1 MKKYF
6 KIFLVIS
13 LLVFVIYSSGR
24 LYYAITAG
32 FTISN
37 ITSDFAYN
45 EKWDML
51 SLSNLEKERVN
62 QILAQKF
69 SYLGKG
75 CQSYVF
81 LSEDGEYVLKF
92 VKYQRFRPQAW
103 LDYFQFIPIV
113 NDYRLAKIEKKRKK
127 LDMLFGSWKIAFENL
142 KHETGLI
149 YVHINK
155 SKDLQQNLIIY
166 DKLGIEYELN
176 LDDME
181 FLLQKRANM
190 LCSTM
195 NHFIQRGQLGEAKE
209 LIDNLLSMIL
219 SEYSRGLAD
228 NDHALMQNTGA
239 IGNMPVHIDVGQF
252 VIKPEISNPAVYK
265 QELFSKTFKFRMW
278 LEKHSP
284 ELAAY
289 LNKKLFEII
298 GPEFHTLVPQ
308 LKNPHVWSVE

>member
-92 VKYQRFRPQAW
+92 VKIR
-103 LDYFQFIPIV
+103 
-113 NDYRLAKIEKKRKK
+113 
-127 LDMLFGSWKIAFENL
+127 
-142 KHETGLI
+142 
-149 YVHINK
+149 
-155 SKDLQQNLIIY
+155 
-166 DKLGIEYELN
+166 
-176 LDDME
+176 
-181 FLLQKRANM
+181 
-190 LCSTM
+190 
-195 NHFIQRGQLGEAKE
+195 
-209 LIDNLLSMIL
+209 
-219 SEYSRGLAD
+219 
-228 NDHALMQNTGA
+228 
-239 IGNMPVHIDVGQF
+239 
-252 VIKPEISNPAVYK
+252 
-265 QELFSKTFKFRMW
+265 
-278 LEKHSP
+278 
-284 ELAAY
+284 
-289 LNKKLFEII
+289 
-298 GPEFHTLVPQ
+298 
-308 LKNPHVWSVE
+308 